1 MLYPAV
7 GLDQIVV
14 LTERITHMRTGWW
27 CDRNGPCSYHDLFSS
42 FSVQSFQWDRCVR
55 YILEYQVIIRVRLTR
70 LRLLSQHSLPAK
82 VLTVNLRWKLWVS
95 NLSKMCLD
103 CWTSGIGFHSHHLII
118 FIYNFPRRMFEHL
131 TWKMFPTISKYKLY
145 LECVSY
151 DLRIEWK
158 QGLEGN
164 VKVKCHLK
172 YDVRRPRGNILVC
185 CSRILSNVDI

>member
-1 MLYPAV
+1 MVP
-7 GLDQIVV
+7 GL
-14 LTERITHMRTGWW
+14 W

-42 FSVQSFQWDRCVR
+42 FSVQSFQWDPCFR

-118 FIYNFPRRMFEHL
+118 FIYNFPR
-131 TWKMFPTISKYKLY
+131 KIFPPISKYKLY
-145 LECVSY
+145 LETGECVSY
-151 DLRIEWK
+151 DRRIEWK
-158 QGLEGN
+158 HRLEGN

-185 CSRILSNVDI
+185 CFRILSNVDA

>member
-1 MLYPAV
+1 MRRVWAQHVCLRTPLCGVVYHLLYAFRRRGV
-7 GLDQIVV
+7 GRHVGVAWLA
-14 LTERITHMRTGWW
+14 G
-27 CDRNGPCSYHDLFSS
+27 
-42 FSVQSFQWDRCVR
+42 
-55 YILEYQVIIRVRLTR
+55 
-70 LRLLSQHSLPAK
+70 A
-82 VLTVNLRWKLWVS
+82 
-95 NLSKMCLD
+95 
-103 CWTSGIGFHSHHLII
+103 
-118 FIYNFPRRMFEHL
+118 
-131 TWKMFPTISKYKLY
+131 KYKLY